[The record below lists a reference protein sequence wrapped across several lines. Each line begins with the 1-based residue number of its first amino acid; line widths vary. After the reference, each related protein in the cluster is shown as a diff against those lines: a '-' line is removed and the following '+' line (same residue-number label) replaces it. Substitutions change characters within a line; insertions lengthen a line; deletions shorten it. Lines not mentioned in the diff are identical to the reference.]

1 MRRQNIF
8 IITFIL
14 LTLTFSAGYAIFR
27 TSATVTGKTAA
38 AKDFNVVFYKVEKI
52 EEVGSEN
59 AYFNISEDRKLL
71 VINVPKLMY
80 EGSYAN
86 FTITIK
92 NTGALPAKLES
103 IYEYGI
109 DVNSALKV
117 TYDGIGITDTIIS
130 PGQVSTFN
138 VKVAWD
144 GDLIEDYEELE
155 FTIKLNYVQ
164 A

>member
-1 MRRQNIF
+1 
-8 IITFIL
+8 
-14 LTLTFSAGYAIFR
+14 
-27 TSATVTGKTAA
+27 
-38 AKDFNVVFYKVEKI
+38 
-52 EEVGSEN
+52 
-59 AYFNISEDRKLL
+59 
-71 VINVPKLMY
+71 MY

-92 NTGALPAKLES
+92 NTGTLPAKLES